1 MEETTDLLKLRR
13 DKVAEFRE
21 KGINPYINR
30 FKVNAFIGDLT
41 SEFDELSKEELE
53 ETRREYIV
61 AGRIMTRR
69 KHGKTTFCNIKDG
82 SGTIQLYITPIS
94 INFKSHAH

>member
-1 MEETTDLLKLRR
+1 MEESTDLIKLRR

-30 FKVNAFIGDLT
+30 FKINAFLGDLT
-41 SEFDELSKEELE
+41 RQYIAFAKEELE
-53 ETRREYIV
+53 AEPREFIV

-82 SGTIQLYITPIS
+82 TG
-94 INFKSHAH
+94 